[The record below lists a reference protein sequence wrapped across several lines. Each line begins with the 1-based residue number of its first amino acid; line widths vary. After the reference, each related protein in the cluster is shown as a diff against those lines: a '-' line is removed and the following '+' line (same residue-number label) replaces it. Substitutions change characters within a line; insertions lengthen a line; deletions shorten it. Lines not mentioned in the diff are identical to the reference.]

1 MLIGNFNSLEFRQ
14 DKGALW
20 ENFMVSERLKQLSY
34 TNSLSRPYF
43 WRTTTQQ
50 EIDYI
55 EINADAVSAFE
66 FKWSPSKKSKLPKSF
81 SEAYDPSFLVVNK
94 DNFRAFLKL

>member
-1 MLIGNFNSLEFRQ
+1 LNLGKIKERFGRIL
-14 DKGALW
+14 
-20 ENFMVSERLKQLSY
+20 VSERLKQLSY

-55 EINADAVSAFE
+55 EINADAVTAE
-66 FKWSPSKKSKLPKSF
+66 KRTK
-81 SEAYDPSFLVVNK
+81 DTDNFLV
-94 DNFRAFLKL
+94 

>member
-1 MLIGNFNSLEFRQ
+1 
-14 DKGALW
+14 
-20 ENFMVSERLKQLSY
+20 LKQLSY

-55 EINADAVSAFE
+55 EINADAVTAFE
-66 FKWSPSKKSKLPKSF
+66 FKWSPTKKSKLPKSF
-81 SEAYDPSFLVVNK
+81 SEAYNPSFGSEQ
-94 DNFRAFLKL
+94 R

>member
-20 ENFMVSERLKQLSY
+20 ENFLVSERLKQLSY
-34 TNSLSRPYF
+34 TNSFLDLILEDYN
-43 WRTTTQQ
+43 QQ

-55 EINADAVSAFE
+55 EINADAVTAFE
-66 FKWSPSKKSKLPKSF
+66 FKWSPTKKSKLPKSF
-81 SEAYDPSFLVVNK
+81 SEAYNPSFW
-94 DNFRAFLKL
+94 

>member
-20 ENFMVSERLKQLSY
+20 ENFLVSERLKQLSY
-34 TNSLSRPYF
+34 TNSFLDLILEDYN
-43 WRTTTQQ
+43 QQ

-55 EINADAVSAFE
+55 EINADAVTAFE
-66 FKWSPSKKSKLPKSF
+66 FKWSPTKKSKLPKSF
-81 SEAYDPSFLVVNK
+81 SEAYNPSFCSEQ
-94 DNFRAFLKL
+94 R